1 MKTLKPLIAIVT
13 AYLFLMVQPAWSA
26 EKVLCSVTYTTG
38 AAGVTSSPTTG
49 SCSWSVGSNVLMQ
62 CTTDVY
68 FNYQVVNGAL
78 AAATSADAIASF
90 SSNLDPI
97 PVCLSSPS
105 NERHISVLGVTVSGT
120 CKFMQTSFRR
130 CPR

>member
-1 MKTLKPLIAIVT
+1 MKTLKPLISIFT

-38 AAGVTSSPTTG
+38 VAGVTSSPTTG
-49 SCSWSVGSNVLMQ
+49 SCSWSAGSNVLMQ

-90 SSNLDPI
+90 ASNLDPI
-97 PVCLSSPS
+97 PVCLLSG
-105 NERHISVLGVTVSGT
+105 ERHISFLGVTASGT

>member
-1 MKTLKPLIAIVT
+1 MKTLKPLIAIIT
-13 AYLFLMVQPAWSA
+13 AYLFLTVQPAWSA

-38 AAGVTSSPTTG
+38 AAGTTATPTTG
-49 SCSWSVGSNVLMQ
+49 SCSWSAGSNVLMQ
-62 CTTDVY
+62 CSSDVY

-90 SSNLDPI
+90 ATNLDPI
-97 PVCLSSPS
+97 PVCLLST
-105 NERHISVLGVTVSGT
+105 ERHISFLGVTASGT
-120 CKFMQTSFRR
+120 CKFMQTSLRR